1 MEVVTN
7 SILGLGPG
15 GVIIS
20 MKEPFKTIQFIPWFE
35 TFDRKLWSEVRVKSG

>member
-20 MKEPFKTIQFIPWFE
+20 MKEPFKKTRNSYQESYWIMALGRNK
-35 TFDRKLWSEVRVKSG
+35 TGNL